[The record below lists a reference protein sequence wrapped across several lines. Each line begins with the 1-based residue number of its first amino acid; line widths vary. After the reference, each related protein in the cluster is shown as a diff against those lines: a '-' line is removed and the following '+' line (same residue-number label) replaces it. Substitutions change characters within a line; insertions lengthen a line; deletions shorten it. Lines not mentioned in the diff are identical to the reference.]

1 MQATARRE
9 KRRLLDAQRGKCRVR
24 LGSHLDEW
32 CALKDHLG
40 FAQHAQLAKFLL
52 DSYISTTTSGAS
64 VPKTVALLSVSLSS
78 LKHLAFLCHQHGR
91 DCPIPPTILSP
102 SHSTEASERPV
113 LLWGCNEH
121 QFHWNPCDSFKE
133 MEAHLAVGKKKLKTA
148 EGLSGETDTQEK
160 DSELVCMLGKQT
172 RESQREEEDQCGS
185 GTCSQGTDT
194 EPSSVVSL
202 SESDTTLDRSEE
214 NIVEQANGEKRLEVL
229 AENIANEQVT
239 ISNEKE
245 PKTTERRLEQTPGI
259 GAEEEQ
265 TTVPAPTFED
275 SEKRHSERL
284 RSFTQDI
291 VVLDVA
297 ENCSINS
304 SRKGTPDTPSGRS
317 SRRQRANVQ
326 QSESY
331 HKATTSPPQA
341 ALPVVC
347 RRSPRGSKGFHRKTE
362 SKEQVSQSGAQ
373 CTMACKPVTEEKEH
387 TVGTAPET
395 EANEEICPIE
405 ESIAE
410 EVIGPNVSADELDS
424 LATTEEPPV
433 LEEDSSPSDKMI
445 WKADDGI
452 LLMQA
457 LVKEPPSTE
466 SGDQQGSPSKTHKV
480 TRLKPDVD
488 EELSQI
494 SKKRIRQDTMAELL
508 MCEYENCGKIFSK
521 RQYLNYH
528 QKYQH
533 MNQRTFRCSVS
544 DCGKSF
550 NFKKHLKEHEKRH
563 SDRRDFICEFCAR
576 AFRSSSN
583 LIIHRRIHTGEKPL
597 QCEFCGFTCRQKA
610 SLNWHMKKHD
620 AAALYQHPCEI
631 CGQRFEK
638 KDNLAAHKSRKH
650 PEPREGASQ
659 PSFEGD
665 ATSAEYSNQTELA
678 LKADCQETLT
688 ELTAVSEESIKE
700 TVFPEYL
707 ELTEGVQEAQVT
719 TQAAGS
725 TEVSMV
731 IIL

>member
-52 DSYISTTTSGAS
+52 DSYISTSSSGAS
-64 VPKTVALLSVSLSS
+64 VPKADALLSVSLSS
-78 LKHLAFLCHQHGR
+78 LKRLAFLCHQHGR
-91 DCPIPPTILSP
+91 DCPNPPTILSP
-102 SHSTEASERPV
+102 SHSAEAPV

-121 QFHWNPCDSFKE
+121 QFHWNPCDGFKE
-133 MEAHLAVGKKKLKTA
+133 VEAHLAVGKNKLKTA
-148 EGLSGETDTQEK
+148 ESLSEETDTQEK
-160 DSELVCMLGKQT
+160 DSESVCMTGKQT
-172 RESQREEEDQCGS
+172 RESQRKDEDQGGT
-185 GTCSQGTDT
+185 GTCSQATDT
-194 EPSSVVSL
+194 GPGSVVSL

-229 AENIANEQVT
+229 VESIANEQVT
-239 ISNEKE
+239 ISNEK
-245 PKTTERRLEQTPGI
+245 TTERRLGQTSGI
-259 GAEEEQ
+259 GAEEEL
-265 TTVPAPTFED
+265 TTLPAPTIED
-275 SEKRHSERL
+275 SEKRHSERPV
-284 RSFTQDI
+284 TQDI
-291 VVLDVA
+291 VVPDVE

-304 SRKGTPDTPSGRS
+304 SRKGTPNTPSGQS
-317 SRRQRANVQ
+317 SRRQRANLQ
-326 QSESY
+326 QSETY
-331 HKATTSPPQA
+331 YKATTSPPQA
-341 ALPVVC
+341 ALAIVC
-347 RRSPRGSKGFHRKTE
+347 RRSPRGSKGSHRKAE
-362 SKEQVSQSGAQ
+362 SKEQVSQTGAQ
-373 CTMACKPVTEEKEH
+373 CTTAYKPFTEEKEH
-387 TVGTAPET
+387 TVGIAPET
-395 EANEEICPIE
+395 ETNEDICPIE
-405 ESIAE
+405 ESIVE
-410 EVIGPNVSADELDS
+410 EVIGPNVSADEMES
-424 LATTEEPPV
+424 LATTEEPPM
-433 LEEDSSPSDKMI
+433 LEEDSSPSDEMI
-445 WKADDGI
+445 WNADDGS
-452 LLMQA
+452 LPGEA
-457 LVKEPPSTE
+457 PVKEPPSTE
-466 SGDQQGSPSKTHKV
+466 SGDQQGSHSKTHKV

-488 EELSQI
+488 EELAQI
-494 SKKRIRQDTMAELL
+494 SKKRIRKDTMTELL

-533 MNQRTFRCSVS
+533 MNQRTFCCSVS

-620 AAALYQHPCEI
+620 AAALYQHPCDI

-665 ATSAEYSNQTELA
+665 TTSAKYSNQTEMA
-678 LKADCQETLT
+678 FKVDCQETLT

-707 ELTEGVQEAQVT
+707 ELTESVQEAQET
-719 TQAAGS
+719 TQAAGN

-731 IIL
+731 IVL